1 MAPQSLT
8 PTRNLGRDSLRSLA
22 PLLNDLPPPSFSSQ
36 HSSRRPARP
45 DEGSSLQ
52 AKNPNMPLHL
62 NLTCSQPSTSPPTPK
77 SIYQPDLPR
86 PLIKS
91 SSLDSSSGQSESP
104 PTPSGHQLH
113 SISPS
118 SYHAYRPEW
127 ISVSSPIIASSF
139 DHPDYHVAPPSKRPR
154 QLLNPEPRPPFRVDS
169 QHDTDTRQHPAP
181 APSRMMPH
189 GSKTRFPE
197 LNPAPGPESHGP
209 LESRSGS
216 CSPSSGEVDEPTYL
230 QHSNDHALGSHSYS
244 HLVAIPHPIL
254 MDEERSICSRALKN
268 TKRAAQNRAA
278 QRAFRERKD
287 RYVRELEARSVQ
299 LEEYLARIG
308 LLEERERDIAARE
321 AELKNATPQSAT
333 VDDRGNMYC
342 KPMTSDDETLNRINR
357 LEHQLENSRGEIARA
372 NTLDGQDPLVRLRG
386 IQSQPKH
393 TWVDKRR
400 PH

>member
-189 GSKTRFPE
+189 GIKTRFPE

-268 TKRAAQNRAA
+268 TSLVTAYIFISFSFNIFSFSQLANSPASLVTQTNRTRCSKSSCAKSFSREKRPL
-278 QRAFRERKD
+278 REGTGGTLGPTR
-287 RYVRELEARSVQ
+287 
-299 LEEYLARIG
+299 RIPRTNWTIG
-308 LLEERERDIAARE
+308 GA
-321 AELKNATPQSAT
+321 
-333 VDDRGNMYC
+333 
-342 KPMTSDDETLNRINR
+342 
-357 LEHQLENSRGEIARA
+357 
-372 NTLDGQDPLVRLRG
+372 
-386 IQSQPKH
+386 
-393 TWVDKRR
+393 
-400 PH
+400 